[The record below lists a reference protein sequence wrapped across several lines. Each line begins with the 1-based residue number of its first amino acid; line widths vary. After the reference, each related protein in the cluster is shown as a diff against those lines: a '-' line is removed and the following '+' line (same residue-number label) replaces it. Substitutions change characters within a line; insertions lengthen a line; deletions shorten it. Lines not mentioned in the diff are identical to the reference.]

1 MGRFPWRFRTIPHS
15 PIPTSSLAS
24 RFRRNDDDTHARP
37 DILRAISLNRPP
49 TLKTRTA
56 MRTSLFFFAKLLL
69 AWFVVFLII
78 LIIVANLARNGPPWQ
93 LSLVALA
100 MFIFVVISAASHLRR
115 VRLLVEHVDAG
126 TLANRQRRQIEIPLE
141 AGEAFDI
148 VEAAIRELPRTEDV
162 ESARD
167 SLQIRAKVKR
177 IDPYGAG
184 IPLVNR
190 LQSTLGIDRNQIM
203 ATVTPGEG
211 TGSVT
216 LVCEPEGRVWSD
228 WFIVDDGT
236 NLENA
241 NALTRAITR
250 RIAERRRN
258 EQASAKETVTQ
269 KELAVARLGL
279 LHAQVE
285 PHFLYNTLGSAKY
298 LIKSDPAK
306 AEEMLDNLIMYLR
319 HSLPR
324 TEDAAS
330 TLGEELERARAYL
343 EILQIR
349 MGARLKTQIDVPEE
363 LKSIPFPTMMLQT
376 LVENSIKHGLEPKSG
391 GGTIWVLARTS
402 EKGVAV
408 TVADDGRG
416 FNTETAGTGIGLKN
430 VRERL
435 KLAYGSDASFGIVAN
450 FPTGVAATIAVPV
463 TGPKEADHE

>member
-1 MGRFPWRFRTIPHS
+1 
-15 PIPTSSLAS
+15 
-24 RFRRNDDDTHARP
+24 
-37 DILRAISLNRPP
+37 
-49 TLKTRTA
+49 
-56 MRTSLFFFAKLLL
+56 MRTSLFFFTKLLF
-69 AWFVVFLII
+69 AWLIVFLILLI
-78 LIIVANLARNGPPWQ
+78 LSASFGRNGPPAIMAVVG
-93 LSLVALA
+93 LLMLL
-100 MFIFVVISAASHLRR
+100 FVIITAASHLRR
-115 VRLLVEHVDAG
+115 VRLIAGNVDASL
-126 TLANRQRRQIEIPLE
+126 LANRQRRQIEIPLE

-148 VEAAIRELPRTEDV
+148 VDAAIRELPHTEDIQ
-162 ESARD
+162 SARD

-177 IDPYGAG
+177 IDPYGTA
-184 IPLVNR
+184 IPLMSRV
-190 LQSTLGIDRNQIM
+190 QAKLGIDRNQIM
-203 ATVTPGEG
+203 AIVSPGES

-216 LVCEPEGRVWSD
+216 LVCEPEGRAWCD

-241 NALTRAITR
+241 NALTRAISR

-258 EQASAKETVTQ
+258 EQASAKETVTE
-269 KELAVARLGL
+269 KELAVAKLGL

-349 MGARLKTQIDVPEE
+349 MGARLQTQIDVPEE

-391 GGTIWVLARTS
+391 GGTIWVLARTH

-435 KLAYGSDASFGIVAN
+435 KLAYGNEASFGIVAN
-450 FPTGVAATIAVPV
+450 FPTGVAATITVPV
-463 TGPKEADHE
+463 TGPKEANHE

>member
-1 MGRFPWRFRTIPHS
+1 MK
-15 PIPTSSLAS
+15 TS
-24 RFRRNDDDTHARP
+24 
-37 DILRAISLNRPP
+37 
-49 TLKTRTA
+49 
-56 MRTSLFFFAKLLL
+56 FFFYLRLIF
-69 AWFVVFLII
+69 AWFAAFIFVII
-78 LIIVANLARNGPPWQ
+78 LWNIVSDRKVPWP
-93 LSLVALA
+93 LFAGALVALV
-100 MFIFVVISAASHLRR
+100 FVIATAASHLRR
-115 VRLLVEHVDAG
+115 IRMIAGNADAS
-126 TLANRQRRQIEIPLE
+126 TLANRQRRQIEIPFE

-148 VEAAIRELPRTEDV
+148 VEATVRELPRTEEV
-162 ESARD
+162 EAARD
-167 SLQIRAKVKR
+167 SLQLRAKVQR
-177 IDPYGAG
+177 IDPYGNT
-184 IPLVNR
+184 IPLWKKM
-190 LQSTLGIDRNQIM
+190 SGWLGIQRNQIY
-203 ATVTPGEG
+203 AIVTPRDGV
-211 TGSVT
+211 GSVT
-216 LVCEPEGRVWSD
+216 LICEPEGGAWSD
-228 WFIVDDGT
+228 WFMVDDGT

-241 NALTRAITR
+241 EAITRAISR
-250 RIAERRRN
+250 RIADRRRS
-258 EQASAKETVTQ
+258 EQSSAKETVTQ

-306 AEEMLDNLIMYLR
+306 AEEMLDNLILYLR

-324 TEDAAS
+324 TEDSLS

-349 MGARLKTQIDVPEE
+349 MGSRLQTQIDVPEE

-450 FPTGVAATIAVPV
+450 FPTGVAATITVPV
-463 TGPKEADHE
+463 TGPKEAEHE